1 MTGLRAKGTV
11 AVADE
16 NTARRHEIIL
26 TGGEPKMLKKIGIVA
41 TFILVIISLIGCAG
55 PDSPSLPSSET
66 TSPPNPTPAPSSS
79 DPAPNPEPALALN
92 PGSKPPEPIKATWIT
107 VVVDTDNQTASIPI
121 SELEDNWNVHFKL
134 ETTQG
139 DMNFMAYIFEGTA
152 YVRANACPPCRS
164 VGFSLDESDGTL
176 ICDRCATVFNAETGA
191 GVNGACVEYPKAAA
205 PYEISGGNLIIKGSD
220 LIAAYEETL
229 LPG

>member
-1 MTGLRAKGTV
+1 
-11 AVADE
+11 
-16 NTARRHEIIL
+16 
-26 TGGEPKMLKKIGIVA
+26 MLKKIGIVA
-41 TFILVIISLIGCAG
+41 IFILVIISLIGCAG
-55 PDSPSLPSSET
+55 PSSPSLPSSET
-66 TSPPNPTPAPSSS
+66 TSLPNPTPAASSS
-79 DPAPNPEPALALN
+79 DPAPNPEPELTLN
-92 PGSKPPEPIKATWIT
+92 PGPKPPEPIKATWIT
-107 VVVDTDNQTASIPI
+107 VAVDTDNQTVSIPI
-121 SELEDNWNVHFKL
+121 SELEDNWDVHFKL

-152 YVRANACPPCRS
+152 YVRANVCPPCRS

-205 PYEISGGNLIIKGSD
+205 PYEVSGGNLIIKGSD
-220 LIAAYEETL
+220 LMAAYEETL